1 MLTARTYLALQ
12 DWPAAERTFLLDPRF
27 AVIGGSGDGQ
37 TALSETAALSP
48 ELLIVDS
55 VLSGMDGQ
63 TLLRH
68 LQQRIQP
75 PRTVYLMR
83 FFREKAPL
91 ADEALPWPGTAE
103 ALLTAARQA
112 VSHPLPCLAAAH
124 ESLRLTLAEALLDAL
139 AMPRTLKG
147 FSATALAAETPSG
160 TADAAMAA
168 AGVKDGQ
175 TVTQKELYAA
185 DPEGTVSFAN
195 LETRVRENNLTVRML
210 EESIASIDVVDYEK
224 MYDDLKDALNSI
236 AKTQRAMLQL
246 GQLDSAMGN
255 TSLSGSFSSEYIF
268 SSLDASYDSL
278 RDTFDDLKDGKI
290 QDDYAAAKRQLE
302 NAENQVV
309 MGAETLYMAILEMQN
324 TRSSLQRQ
332 LDALDRTVE
341 EMELRYKLG
350 QISALT
356 LQQVKDGRT
365 QMSSGIS
372 TLDMNIRNYTRQLEV
387 MLGLEQA
394 GSLTLTEPPQ
404 VSDKLVAEM
413 DYDTALAAAKE
424 KSYDL
429 FAAQRTLDD
438 AQETYKDSIKGY
450 GQNNYH
456 YKSAVHTY
464 EAAKYTYQS
473 TVQSF
478 EMNFRAMYDAVADYQ
493 QVLKASQSA
502 LDYQKNAYAASQL
515 KYQQGS
521 ISKNALLEAQ
531 DSLASAEADV
541 STAKHNL
548 FSAYHTYLWAVE
560 YGILN

>member
-1 MLTARTYLALQ
+1 MRRQITAMALSLALCGS
-12 DWPAAERTFLLDPRF
+12 LL
-27 AVIGGSGDGQ
+27 
-37 TALSETAALSP
+37 
-48 ELLIVDS
+48 
-55 VLSGMDGQ
+55 
-63 TLLRH
+63 
-68 LQQRIQP
+68 
-75 PRTVYLMR
+75 
-83 FFREKAPL
+83 
-91 ADEALPWPGTAE
+91 
-103 ALLTAARQA
+103 
-112 VSHPLPCLAAAH
+112 
-124 ESLRLTLAEALLDAL
+124 
-139 AMPRTLKG
+139 
-147 FSATALAAETPSG
+147 SATALAAETPSG
-160 TADAAMAA
+160 AADAAMAA

-195 LETRVRENNLTVRML
+195 LEARVRENNLTIRML

-224 MYDDLKDALNSI
+224 MYDELKDGLNEI
-236 AKTQRAMLQL
+236 AKIQRTMLQL

-268 SSLDASYDSL
+268 SNLDASYDSL
-278 RDTFDDLKDGKI
+278 RETFDDLKDGKI

-324 TRSSLQRQ
+324 TRASLQRQ

-356 LQQVKDGRT
+356 LQQVKNGRT
-365 QMSSGIS
+365 QLASGIA

-387 MLGLEQA
+387 MLGLEQT

-404 VSDKLVAEM
+404 VSDKQVAEM

-429 FAAQRTLDD
+429 FAAQKTLDD
-438 AQETYKDSIKGY
+438 AEETYKDSIKGY

-478 EMNFRAMYDAVADYQ
+478 EMNFRTMYDAVADYQ

-502 LDYQKNAYAASQL
+502 LDYQKNACAASQL
-515 KYQQGS
+515 KYQQGT
-521 ISKNALLEAQ
+521 ISKNSLLEAQ

-541 STAKHNL
+541 ATAKHNL

>member
-1 MLTARTYLALQ
+1 MRRQITAMALSLALCGS
-12 DWPAAERTFLLDPRF
+12 LL
-27 AVIGGSGDGQ
+27 
-37 TALSETAALSP
+37 
-48 ELLIVDS
+48 
-55 VLSGMDGQ
+55 
-63 TLLRH
+63 
-68 LQQRIQP
+68 
-75 PRTVYLMR
+75 
-83 FFREKAPL
+83 
-91 ADEALPWPGTAE
+91 
-103 ALLTAARQA
+103 
-112 VSHPLPCLAAAH
+112 
-124 ESLRLTLAEALLDAL
+124 
-139 AMPRTLKG
+139 
-147 FSATALAAETPSG
+147 SATALAAETPSG
-160 TADAAMAA
+160 AADAAMAA

-195 LETRVRENNLTVRML
+195 LEARVRENNLTIRML

-224 MYDDLKDALNSI
+224 MYDELKDGLNEI
-236 AKTQRAMLQL
+236 AKIQRTMLQL
-246 GQLDSAMGN
+246 GQLDCAMGN

-268 SSLDASYDSL
+268 SNLDASYDSL
-278 RDTFDDLKDGKI
+278 RETFDDLKDGKI
-290 QDDYAAAKRQLE
+290 QGDYAAAKRQLE

-324 TRSSLQRQ
+324 TRASLQRQ

-356 LQQVKDGRT
+356 LQQVKNGRT
-365 QMSSGIS
+365 QLASGIA

-387 MLGLEQA
+387 MLGLEQT

-413 DYDTALAAAKE
+413 DYDTVLASAKE

-429 FAAQRTLDD
+429 FAAQKTLDD
-438 AQETYKDSIKGY
+438 AEETYKDSIKGY

-478 EMNFRAMYDAVADYQ
+478 EMNFRTMYDAVADYQ

-502 LDYQKNAYAASQL
+502 LDYQKNACAASQL
-515 KYQQGS
+515 KYQQGT
-521 ISKNALLEAQ
+521 ISKNSLLEAQ

-541 STAKHNL
+541 ATAKHNL

>member
-1 MLTARTYLALQ
+1 MRRQITAMALSLALCGS
-12 DWPAAERTFLLDPRF
+12 LL
-27 AVIGGSGDGQ
+27 
-37 TALSETAALSP
+37 
-48 ELLIVDS
+48 
-55 VLSGMDGQ
+55 
-63 TLLRH
+63 
-68 LQQRIQP
+68 
-75 PRTVYLMR
+75 
-83 FFREKAPL
+83 
-91 ADEALPWPGTAE
+91 
-103 ALLTAARQA
+103 
-112 VSHPLPCLAAAH
+112 
-124 ESLRLTLAEALLDAL
+124 
-139 AMPRTLKG
+139 
-147 FSATALAAETPSG
+147 SATALAAETPSG
-160 TADAAMAA
+160 AADAAMAA

-195 LETRVRENNLTVRML
+195 LEARVRENNLTIRML

-224 MYDDLKDALNSI
+224 MYDELKDGLNEI
-236 AKTQRAMLQL
+236 AKIQRTMLQL

-268 SSLDASYDSL
+268 SNLDASYDSL
-278 RDTFDDLKDGKI
+278 RETFDDLKDGKI
-290 QDDYAAAKRQLE
+290 QGDYAAAKRQLE

-324 TRSSLQRQ
+324 TRASLQRQ

-356 LQQVKDGRT
+356 LQQVKNGRT
-365 QMSSGIS
+365 QLASGIA

-387 MLGLEQA
+387 MLGLEQT
-394 GSLTLTEPPQ
+394 GSLTLAEPPQ
-404 VSDKLVAEM
+404 VSDKQVAEM
-413 DYDTALAAAKE
+413 DYDAALAAAKE

-438 AQETYKDSIKGY
+438 AEETYKDSIKGY

-478 EMNFRAMYDAVADYQ
+478 EMNFRTMYDAVADYQ

-502 LDYQKNAYAASQL
+502 LDYQKNACAASQL
-515 KYQQGS
+515 KYQQGT
-521 ISKNALLEAQ
+521 ISKNSLLEAQ

-541 STAKHNL
+541 ATAKHNL

>member
-1 MLTARTYLALQ
+1 MRRQITAMALSLALCGS
-12 DWPAAERTFLLDPRF
+12 LL
-27 AVIGGSGDGQ
+27 
-37 TALSETAALSP
+37 
-48 ELLIVDS
+48 
-55 VLSGMDGQ
+55 
-63 TLLRH
+63 
-68 LQQRIQP
+68 
-75 PRTVYLMR
+75 
-83 FFREKAPL
+83 
-91 ADEALPWPGTAE
+91 
-103 ALLTAARQA
+103 
-112 VSHPLPCLAAAH
+112 
-124 ESLRLTLAEALLDAL
+124 
-139 AMPRTLKG
+139 
-147 FSATALAAETPSG
+147 SATALAAQTPSG
-160 TADAAMAA
+160 AADAAMAA

-195 LETRVRENNLTVRML
+195 LEARVRENNLTIRML

-224 MYDDLKDALNSI
+224 MYDELKDGLNEI
-236 AKTQRAMLQL
+236 AKIQRTMLQL

-278 RDTFDDLKDGKI
+278 RETFDDLKDGKI

-309 MGAETLYMAILEMQN
+309 MGSETLYMAILEMQN
-324 TRSSLQRQ
+324 TRASLQRQ

-356 LQQVKDGRT
+356 LQQVKNGRT
-365 QMSSGIS
+365 QLASGIA

-387 MLGLEQA
+387 MLGLEQT

-404 VSDKLVAEM
+404 VSDKQVAEM
-413 DYDTALAAAKE
+413 DYDAALAAAKE

-438 AQETYKDSIKGY
+438 AEETYKDSIKGY

-478 EMNFRAMYDAVADYQ
+478 EMNFRTMYDAVADYQ

-502 LDYQKNAYAASQL
+502 LDYQKNACAASQL
-515 KYQQGS
+515 KYQQGT
-521 ISKNALLEAQ
+521 ISKNSLLEAQ

-541 STAKHNL
+541 ATAKHNL

>member
-1 MLTARTYLALQ
+1 MALSLALCGS
-12 DWPAAERTFLLDPRF
+12 LL
-27 AVIGGSGDGQ
+27 
-37 TALSETAALSP
+37 
-48 ELLIVDS
+48 
-55 VLSGMDGQ
+55 
-63 TLLRH
+63 
-68 LQQRIQP
+68 
-75 PRTVYLMR
+75 
-83 FFREKAPL
+83 
-91 ADEALPWPGTAE
+91 
-103 ALLTAARQA
+103 
-112 VSHPLPCLAAAH
+112 
-124 ESLRLTLAEALLDAL
+124 
-139 AMPRTLKG
+139 
-147 FSATALAAETPSG
+147 SATALAAQTPSG
-160 TADAAMAA
+160 AADAAMAA

-195 LETRVRENNLTVRML
+195 LEARVRENNLTIRML

-224 MYDDLKDALNSI
+224 MYDELKDGLNEI
-236 AKTQRAMLQL
+236 AKIQRTMLQL

-268 SSLDASYDSL
+268 SNLDASYDSL
-278 RDTFDDLKDGKI
+278 RETFDDLKDGKI
-290 QDDYAAAKRQLE
+290 QGDYAAAKRQLE

-324 TRSSLQRQ
+324 TRASLQRQ

-356 LQQVKDGRT
+356 LQQVKNGRT
-365 QMSSGIS
+365 QLASGIA

-387 MLGLEQA
+387 MLGLEQT
-394 GSLTLTEPPQ
+394 GSLTLAEPPQ
-404 VSDKLVAEM
+404 VSDKQVAEM
-413 DYDTALAAAKE
+413 DYDAALAAAKE

-438 AQETYKDSIKGY
+438 AEETYKDSIKGY

-478 EMNFRAMYDAVADYQ
+478 EMNFRTMYDAVADYQ

-502 LDYQKNAYAASQL
+502 LDYQKNACAASQL
-515 KYQQGS
+515 KYQQGT
-521 ISKNALLEAQ
+521 ISKNSLLEAQ

-541 STAKHNL
+541 ATAKHNL

>member
-1 MLTARTYLALQ
+1 MALSLALCGS
-12 DWPAAERTFLLDPRF
+12 LL
-27 AVIGGSGDGQ
+27 
-37 TALSETAALSP
+37 
-48 ELLIVDS
+48 
-55 VLSGMDGQ
+55 
-63 TLLRH
+63 
-68 LQQRIQP
+68 
-75 PRTVYLMR
+75 
-83 FFREKAPL
+83 
-91 ADEALPWPGTAE
+91 
-103 ALLTAARQA
+103 
-112 VSHPLPCLAAAH
+112 
-124 ESLRLTLAEALLDAL
+124 
-139 AMPRTLKG
+139 
-147 FSATALAAETPSG
+147 SATALAAETPSG
-160 TADAAMAA
+160 AADAAMAA

-195 LETRVRENNLTVRML
+195 LEARVRENNLTIRML

-224 MYDDLKDALNSI
+224 MYDELKDGLNEI
-236 AKTQRAMLQL
+236 AKIQRTMLQL

-268 SSLDASYDSL
+268 SNLDASYDSL
-278 RDTFDDLKDGKI
+278 RETFDDLKDGKI
-290 QDDYAAAKRQLE
+290 QGDYAAAKRQLE

-324 TRSSLQRQ
+324 TRASLQRQ

-356 LQQVKDGRT
+356 LQQVKNGRT
-365 QMSSGIS
+365 QLASGIA
-372 TLDMNIRNYTRQLEV
+372 TLDMSIRNYTRQLEV
-387 MLGLEQA
+387 MLGLEQ
-394 GSLTLTEPPQ
+394 TLAEPPQ
-404 VSDKLVAEM
+404 VSDKQVAEM

-429 FAAQRTLDD
+429 FAAQKTLDD
-438 AQETYKDSIKGY
+438 AEETYKDSIKGY

-478 EMNFRAMYDAVADYQ
+478 EMNFRTMYDAVADYQ

-502 LDYQKNAYAASQL
+502 LDYQKNACAASQL
-515 KYQQGS
+515 KYQQGT
-521 ISKNALLEAQ
+521 ISKNNLLEAQ

-541 STAKHNL
+541 ATAKHNL

>member
-1 MLTARTYLALQ
+1 MLGIRVNGGVRMRKQITAIALSLALSGS
-12 DWPAAERTFLLDPRF
+12 LL
-27 AVIGGSGDGQ
+27 
-37 TALSETAALSP
+37 
-48 ELLIVDS
+48 
-55 VLSGMDGQ
+55 
-63 TLLRH
+63 
-68 LQQRIQP
+68 
-75 PRTVYLMR
+75 
-83 FFREKAPL
+83 
-91 ADEALPWPGTAE
+91 
-103 ALLTAARQA
+103 
-112 VSHPLPCLAAAH
+112 
-124 ESLRLTLAEALLDAL
+124 
-139 AMPRTLKG
+139 
-147 FSATALAAETPSG
+147 SATALAAETPSG

-541 STAKHNL
+541 ATAKHNL

>member
-1 MLTARTYLALQ
+1 MRKQITAIALSLALSGS
-12 DWPAAERTFLLDPRF
+12 LL
-27 AVIGGSGDGQ
+27 
-37 TALSETAALSP
+37 
-48 ELLIVDS
+48 
-55 VLSGMDGQ
+55 
-63 TLLRH
+63 
-68 LQQRIQP
+68 
-75 PRTVYLMR
+75 
-83 FFREKAPL
+83 
-91 ADEALPWPGTAE
+91 
-103 ALLTAARQA
+103 
-112 VSHPLPCLAAAH
+112 
-124 ESLRLTLAEALLDAL
+124 
-139 AMPRTLKG
+139 
-147 FSATALAAETPSG
+147 SATALAAETPSG

-478 EMNFRAMYDAVADYQ
+478 EMNFRTMYDAVADYQ

-531 DSLASAEADV
+531 DSLASAKADV

>member
-1 MLTARTYLALQ
+1 MRRQITAMALSLALCGS
-12 DWPAAERTFLLDPRF
+12 LL
-27 AVIGGSGDGQ
+27 
-37 TALSETAALSP
+37 
-48 ELLIVDS
+48 
-55 VLSGMDGQ
+55 
-63 TLLRH
+63 
-68 LQQRIQP
+68 
-75 PRTVYLMR
+75 
-83 FFREKAPL
+83 
-91 ADEALPWPGTAE
+91 
-103 ALLTAARQA
+103 
-112 VSHPLPCLAAAH
+112 
-124 ESLRLTLAEALLDAL
+124 
-139 AMPRTLKG
+139 
-147 FSATALAAETPSG
+147 SATALAAETPSG
-160 TADAAMAA
+160 AADAAMAA

-175 TVTQKELYAA
+175 TVTQKKLYAA

-195 LETRVRENNLTVRML
+195 LEARVRENNLTIRML

-224 MYDDLKDALNSI
+224 MYDELKDGLNEI
-236 AKTQRAMLQL
+236 AKIQRTMLQL

-268 SSLDASYDSL
+268 SNLDASYDSL
-278 RDTFDDLKDGKI
+278 RETFDDLKDGKI
-290 QDDYAAAKRQLE
+290 QGDYAAAKRQLE

-324 TRSSLQRQ
+324 TRASLQRQ

-356 LQQVKDGRT
+356 LQQVKNGRT
-365 QMSSGIS
+365 QLASGIA

-387 MLGLEQA
+387 MLGLEQT
-394 GSLTLTEPPQ
+394 GSLTLAEPPQ
-404 VSDKLVAEM
+404 VSDKQVAEM

-438 AQETYKDSIKGY
+438 AEETYKDSIKGY

-478 EMNFRAMYDAVADYQ
+478 EMNFRTMYDAVADYQ

-502 LDYQKNAYAASQL
+502 VDYQKNACAASQL
-515 KYQQGS
+515 KYQQGT
-521 ISKNALLEAQ
+521 ISKNSLLEAQ

-541 STAKHNL
+541 ATAKHNL

>member
-1 MLTARTYLALQ
+1 MRRQITAMALSLALCGS
-12 DWPAAERTFLLDPRF
+12 LL
-27 AVIGGSGDGQ
+27 
-37 TALSETAALSP
+37 
-48 ELLIVDS
+48 
-55 VLSGMDGQ
+55 
-63 TLLRH
+63 
-68 LQQRIQP
+68 
-75 PRTVYLMR
+75 
-83 FFREKAPL
+83 
-91 ADEALPWPGTAE
+91 
-103 ALLTAARQA
+103 
-112 VSHPLPCLAAAH
+112 
-124 ESLRLTLAEALLDAL
+124 
-139 AMPRTLKG
+139 
-147 FSATALAAETPSG
+147 SATALAAETPSG
-160 TADAAMAA
+160 AADAAMAA

-195 LETRVRENNLTVRML
+195 LEARVRENNLTIRML

-224 MYDDLKDALNSI
+224 MYDELKDGLNEI
-236 AKTQRAMLQL
+236 AKIQRTMLQL

-278 RDTFDDLKDGKI
+278 RETFDDLKDGKI

-324 TRSSLQRQ
+324 TRASLQRQ

-356 LQQVKDGRT
+356 LQQVKNGRT
-365 QMSSGIS
+365 QLASGIA

-387 MLGLEQA
+387 MLGLEQT

-429 FAAQRTLDD
+429 FAAQKTLDD
-438 AQETYKDSIKGY
+438 AEETYKDSIKGY

-478 EMNFRAMYDAVADYQ
+478 EMNFRTMYDAVADYQ

-502 LDYQKNAYAASQL
+502 LDYQKNACAASQL
-515 KYQQGS
+515 KYQQGT
-521 ISKNALLEAQ
+521 ISKNSLLEAQ

-541 STAKHNL
+541 ATAKHNL

>member
-1 MLTARTYLALQ
+1 MRRQITAMALSLALCGS
-12 DWPAAERTFLLDPRF
+12 LL
-27 AVIGGSGDGQ
+27 
-37 TALSETAALSP
+37 
-48 ELLIVDS
+48 
-55 VLSGMDGQ
+55 
-63 TLLRH
+63 
-68 LQQRIQP
+68 
-75 PRTVYLMR
+75 
-83 FFREKAPL
+83 
-91 ADEALPWPGTAE
+91 
-103 ALLTAARQA
+103 
-112 VSHPLPCLAAAH
+112 
-124 ESLRLTLAEALLDAL
+124 
-139 AMPRTLKG
+139 
-147 FSATALAAETPSG
+147 SATALAAETPSG
-160 TADAAMAA
+160 AADAAMAA

-195 LETRVRENNLTVRML
+195 LEARVRENNLTIRML

-224 MYDDLKDALNSI
+224 MYDELKDGLNEI
-236 AKTQRAMLQL
+236 AKIQRTMLQL

-268 SSLDASYDSL
+268 SNLDASYDSL
-278 RDTFDDLKDGKI
+278 RETFDDLKDGKI
-290 QDDYAAAKRQLE
+290 QGDYAAAKRQLE

-324 TRSSLQRQ
+324 TRASLQRQ

-356 LQQVKDGRT
+356 LQQVKNGRT
-365 QMSSGIS
+365 QLASGIA
-372 TLDMNIRNYTRQLEV
+372 TLDMSIRNYTRQLEV
-387 MLGLEQA
+387 MLGLEQT
-394 GSLTLTEPPQ
+394 GSLTLAEPPQ
-404 VSDKLVAEM
+404 VSDKQVAEM

-429 FAAQRTLDD
+429 FAAQKTLDD
-438 AQETYKDSIKGY
+438 AEETYKVSIKGY

-478 EMNFRAMYDAVADYQ
+478 EMNFRTMYDAVADYQ

-502 LDYQKNAYAASQL
+502 LDYQKNACAASQL
-515 KYQQGS
+515 KYQQGT
-521 ISKNALLEAQ
+521 ISKNSLLEAQ

-541 STAKHNL
+541 ATAKHNL

>member
-1 MLTARTYLALQ
+1 MRKQITAMALSLALCGS
-12 DWPAAERTFLLDPRF
+12 LL
-27 AVIGGSGDGQ
+27 
-37 TALSETAALSP
+37 
-48 ELLIVDS
+48 
-55 VLSGMDGQ
+55 
-63 TLLRH
+63 
-68 LQQRIQP
+68 
-75 PRTVYLMR
+75 
-83 FFREKAPL
+83 
-91 ADEALPWPGTAE
+91 
-103 ALLTAARQA
+103 
-112 VSHPLPCLAAAH
+112 
-124 ESLRLTLAEALLDAL
+124 
-139 AMPRTLKG
+139 
-147 FSATALAAETPSG
+147 SATALAAETPSG
-160 TADAAMAA
+160 AADAAMAA

-195 LETRVRENNLTVRML
+195 LEARVRENNLTIRML

-224 MYDDLKDALNSI
+224 MYDELKDGLNEI
-236 AKTQRAMLQL
+236 AKIQRTMLQL

-278 RDTFDDLKDGKI
+278 RETFDDLKDGKI

-324 TRSSLQRQ
+324 TRASLQRQ

-356 LQQVKDGRT
+356 LQQVKNGRT
-365 QMSSGIS
+365 QLASGIA

-387 MLGLEQA
+387 MLGLEQT

-404 VSDKLVAEM
+404 VSDKQVAEM
-413 DYDTALAAAKE
+413 DYDAALAAAKE

-429 FAAQRTLDD
+429 FAAQKTLDD
-438 AQETYKDSIKGY
+438 AEETYKDSIKGY

-478 EMNFRAMYDAVADYQ
+478 EMNFRTMYDAVADYQ

-502 LDYQKNAYAASQL
+502 LDYQKNACAASQL
-515 KYQQGS
+515 KYQQGT
-521 ISKNALLEAQ
+521 ISKNSLLEAQ

-541 STAKHNL
+541 ATAKHNL

>member
-1 MLTARTYLALQ
+1 MRKQITAMALSLALSGS
-12 DWPAAERTFLLDPRF
+12 LL
-27 AVIGGSGDGQ
+27 
-37 TALSETAALSP
+37 
-48 ELLIVDS
+48 
-55 VLSGMDGQ
+55 
-63 TLLRH
+63 
-68 LQQRIQP
+68 
-75 PRTVYLMR
+75 
-83 FFREKAPL
+83 
-91 ADEALPWPGTAE
+91 
-103 ALLTAARQA
+103 
-112 VSHPLPCLAAAH
+112 
-124 ESLRLTLAEALLDAL
+124 
-139 AMPRTLKG
+139 
-147 FSATALAAETPSG
+147 SATALAAETPSG

-175 TVTQKELYAA
+175 TVTQKELFAA

>member
-1 MLTARTYLALQ
+1 MRKQITAIALSLALSGS
-12 DWPAAERTFLLDPRF
+12 LL
-27 AVIGGSGDGQ
+27 
-37 TALSETAALSP
+37 
-48 ELLIVDS
+48 
-55 VLSGMDGQ
+55 
-63 TLLRH
+63 
-68 LQQRIQP
+68 
-75 PRTVYLMR
+75 
-83 FFREKAPL
+83 
-91 ADEALPWPGTAE
+91 
-103 ALLTAARQA
+103 
-112 VSHPLPCLAAAH
+112 
-124 ESLRLTLAEALLDAL
+124 
-139 AMPRTLKG
+139 
-147 FSATALAAETPSG
+147 SATALAAETPSG

-478 EMNFRAMYDAVADYQ
+478 EMNFRTMYDAVADYQ

-541 STAKHNL
+541 ATAKHNL

>member
-1 MLTARTYLALQ
+1 MRKQITAMALSLALCGS
-12 DWPAAERTFLLDPRF
+12 LL
-27 AVIGGSGDGQ
+27 
-37 TALSETAALSP
+37 
-48 ELLIVDS
+48 
-55 VLSGMDGQ
+55 
-63 TLLRH
+63 
-68 LQQRIQP
+68 
-75 PRTVYLMR
+75 
-83 FFREKAPL
+83 
-91 ADEALPWPGTAE
+91 
-103 ALLTAARQA
+103 
-112 VSHPLPCLAAAH
+112 
-124 ESLRLTLAEALLDAL
+124 
-139 AMPRTLKG
+139 
-147 FSATALAAETPSG
+147 SATALAAQTPSG
-160 TADAAMAA
+160 AADAAMAA

-195 LETRVRENNLTVRML
+195 LEARVRENNLTIRML

-224 MYDDLKDALNSI
+224 MYDELKDGLNEI
-236 AKTQRAMLQL
+236 AKIQRTMLQL

-268 SSLDASYDSL
+268 SNLDASYDSL
-278 RDTFDDLKDGKI
+278 RETFDDLKDGKI
-290 QDDYAAAKRQLE
+290 QGDYAAAKRQLE

-365 QMSSGIS
+365 QLSSGIA

-387 MLGLEQA
+387 MLGLEQT

-413 DYDTALAAAKE
+413 DYDTVLASAKE

-429 FAAQRTLDD
+429 FAAQKTLDD
-438 AQETYKDSIKGY
+438 AEETYKDSIKGY

-478 EMNFRAMYDAVADYQ
+478 EMNFRTMYDAVADYQ

-502 LDYQKNAYAASQL
+502 LDYQKNACAASQL
-515 KYQQGS
+515 KYQQGT
-521 ISKNALLEAQ
+521 ISKNSLLEAQ

-541 STAKHNL
+541 ATAKHNL

>member
-1 MLTARTYLALQ
+1 MRKQITALALSL
-12 DWPAAERTFLLDPRF
+12 ALCGSLL
-27 AVIGGSGDGQ
+27 
-37 TALSETAALSP
+37 
-48 ELLIVDS
+48 
-55 VLSGMDGQ
+55 
-63 TLLRH
+63 
-68 LQQRIQP
+68 
-75 PRTVYLMR
+75 
-83 FFREKAPL
+83 
-91 ADEALPWPGTAE
+91 
-103 ALLTAARQA
+103 
-112 VSHPLPCLAAAH
+112 
-124 ESLRLTLAEALLDAL
+124 
-139 AMPRTLKG
+139 
-147 FSATALAAETPSG
+147 SATALAAETPG
-160 TADAAMAA
+160 TAADAAMAA
-168 AGVKDGQ
+168 AGVKYGQ

-195 LETRVRENNLTVRML
+195 LETRVRENNLTIRML
-210 EESIASIDVVDYEK
+210 EESIASIDAVDYEK
-224 MYDDLKDALNSI
+224 MYDELKDGLNSI
-236 AKTQRAMLQL
+236 AKTQQTMLHL

-255 TSLSGSFSSEYIF
+255 SSLSGSFASEYIF
-268 SSLDASYDSL
+268 SNLDASYDSL

-290 QDDYAAAKRQLE
+290 QADYAAAKRQLE
-302 NAENQVV
+302 NAEDQMV
-309 MGAETLYMAILEMQN
+309 MGAETLYMAVLEMQN
-324 TRSSLQRQ
+324 TRAGLQRQ

-365 QMSSGIS
+365 QLSSGIA
-372 TLDMNIRNYTRQLEV
+372 TLDMNIRSYTRQLEV
-387 MLGLEQA
+387 MLGLEQT
-394 GSLTLTEPPQ
+394 GTLTLTEPPQ
-404 VSDKLVAEM
+404 VSDKQVAEM
-413 DYDTALAAAKE
+413 DLNAALAAAKE

-429 FAAQRTLDD
+429 FAAQKTLDD
-438 AQETYKDSIKGY
+438 AEETYRDSIKGY

-478 EMNFRAMYDAVADYQ
+478 ELNFRAMYDAVADYQ

-515 KYQQGS
+515 KYQQGT

-541 STAKHNL
+541 TTARHNL

>member
-1 MLTARTYLALQ
+1 MRRQITAMALSLALCGS
-12 DWPAAERTFLLDPRF
+12 LL
-27 AVIGGSGDGQ
+27 
-37 TALSETAALSP
+37 
-48 ELLIVDS
+48 
-55 VLSGMDGQ
+55 
-63 TLLRH
+63 
-68 LQQRIQP
+68 
-75 PRTVYLMR
+75 
-83 FFREKAPL
+83 
-91 ADEALPWPGTAE
+91 
-103 ALLTAARQA
+103 
-112 VSHPLPCLAAAH
+112 
-124 ESLRLTLAEALLDAL
+124 
-139 AMPRTLKG
+139 
-147 FSATALAAETPSG
+147 SATALAAETPSG
-160 TADAAMAA
+160 AADAAMAA

-195 LETRVRENNLTVRML
+195 LEARVRENNLTIRML

-224 MYDDLKDALNSI
+224 MYDELKDGLNEI
-236 AKTQRAMLQL
+236 AKIQRTMLQL

-278 RDTFDDLKDGKI
+278 RETFDDLKDGKI

-356 LQQVKDGRT
+356 LQQVKNGRT
-365 QMSSGIS
+365 QLASGIA

-387 MLGLEQA
+387 MLGLEQT
-394 GSLTLTEPPQ
+394 GSLTLAEPPQ
-404 VSDKLVAEM
+404 VSDTQVAEM
-413 DYDTALAAAKE
+413 DYDAALAAAKE

-429 FAAQRTLDD
+429 FAAQKTLDD
-438 AQETYKDSIKGY
+438 AEETYKDSIKGY

-464 EAAKYTYQS
+464 GAAKYTYQS

-478 EMNFRAMYDAVADYQ
+478 EMNFRTMYDAVADYQ

-502 LDYQKNAYAASQL
+502 LDYQKNACAASQL
-515 KYQQGS
+515 KYQQGT
-521 ISKNALLEAQ
+521 ISKNSLLEAQ

-541 STAKHNL
+541 ATAKHNL

>member
-1 MLTARTYLALQ
+1 MRKQITAMALSLALCGS
-12 DWPAAERTFLLDPRF
+12 LL
-27 AVIGGSGDGQ
+27 
-37 TALSETAALSP
+37 
-48 ELLIVDS
+48 
-55 VLSGMDGQ
+55 
-63 TLLRH
+63 
-68 LQQRIQP
+68 
-75 PRTVYLMR
+75 
-83 FFREKAPL
+83 
-91 ADEALPWPGTAE
+91 
-103 ALLTAARQA
+103 
-112 VSHPLPCLAAAH
+112 
-124 ESLRLTLAEALLDAL
+124 
-139 AMPRTLKG
+139 
-147 FSATALAAETPSG
+147 SATALAAETPSG
-160 TADAAMAA
+160 AADAAMAA

-195 LETRVRENNLTVRML
+195 LEARVRENNLTIRML

-224 MYDDLKDALNSI
+224 MYDELKDGLNEI
-236 AKTQRAMLQL
+236 AKIQRTMLQL

-268 SSLDASYDSL
+268 SNLDASYDSL
-278 RDTFDDLKDGKI
+278 RETFDDLKDGKI

-324 TRSSLQRQ
+324 TRASLQRQ

-356 LQQVKDGRT
+356 LQQVKNGRT
-365 QMSSGIS
+365 QLASGIA

-387 MLGLEQA
+387 MLGLEQT
-394 GSLTLTEPPQ
+394 GSLTLAEPPQ
-404 VSDKLVAEM
+404 VSDKQVAEM
-413 DYDTALAAAKE
+413 DYDAALAAAKE

-429 FAAQRTLDD
+429 FAAQKTLDD
-438 AQETYKDSIKGY
+438 AEETYKDSIRGY

-478 EMNFRAMYDAVADYQ
+478 EMNFRTMYDAVADYQ

-502 LDYQKNAYAASQL
+502 LDYQKNACAASQL
-515 KYQQGS
+515 KYQQGT
-521 ISKNALLEAQ
+521 ISKNSLLEAQ

-541 STAKHNL
+541 ATAKHNL

>member
-1 MLTARTYLALQ
+1 MRRQITAMALSLALCGS
-12 DWPAAERTFLLDPRF
+12 LL
-27 AVIGGSGDGQ
+27 
-37 TALSETAALSP
+37 
-48 ELLIVDS
+48 
-55 VLSGMDGQ
+55 
-63 TLLRH
+63 
-68 LQQRIQP
+68 
-75 PRTVYLMR
+75 
-83 FFREKAPL
+83 
-91 ADEALPWPGTAE
+91 
-103 ALLTAARQA
+103 
-112 VSHPLPCLAAAH
+112 
-124 ESLRLTLAEALLDAL
+124 
-139 AMPRTLKG
+139 
-147 FSATALAAETPSG
+147 SATALAAETPSG
-160 TADAAMAA
+160 AADAAMAA

-195 LETRVRENNLTVRML
+195 LEARVRENNLTIRML

-224 MYDDLKDALNSI
+224 MYDELKDGLNEI
-236 AKTQRAMLQL
+236 AKIQRTMLQL

-268 SSLDASYDSL
+268 SNLDASYDSL
-278 RDTFDDLKDGKI
+278 RETFDDLKDGKI
-290 QDDYAAAKRQLE
+290 QGDYAAAKRQLE

-324 TRSSLQRQ
+324 TRASLQRQ

-356 LQQVKDGRT
+356 LQQVKNGRT
-365 QMSSGIS
+365 QLASGIA

-387 MLGLEQA
+387 MLGLEQT

-404 VSDKLVAEM
+404 VSDKQVAEM

-429 FAAQRTLDD
+429 FAAQKTLDD
-438 AQETYKDSIKGY
+438 AEETYKDSIKGY

-478 EMNFRAMYDAVADYQ
+478 EMNFRTMYDAVADYQ
-493 QVLKASQSA
+493 QVLTASQSA
-502 LDYQKNAYAASQL
+502 LDYQKNACAASQL
-515 KYQQGS
+515 KYQQGT
-521 ISKNALLEAQ
+521 ISKNNLLEAQ

-541 STAKHNL
+541 ATAKHNL

>member
-1 MLTARTYLALQ
+1 MRRQITAM
-12 DWPAAERTFLLDPRF
+12 
-27 AVIGGSGDGQ
+27 
-37 TALSETAALSP
+37 ALS
-48 ELLIVDS
+48 
-55 VLSGMDGQ
+55 
-63 TLLRH
+63 
-68 LQQRIQP
+68 
-75 PRTVYLMR
+75 
-83 FFREKAPL
+83 
-91 ADEALPWPGTAE
+91 
-103 ALLTAARQA
+103 
-112 VSHPLPCLAAAH
+112 
-124 ESLRLTLAEALLDAL
+124 L
-139 AMPRTLKG
+139 AMCGSLL
-147 FSATALAAETPSG
+147 SATALAAETPSG
-160 TADAAMAA
+160 AADAAMAA

-195 LETRVRENNLTVRML
+195 LEARVRENNLTIRML

-224 MYDDLKDALNSI
+224 MYDELKDGLNEI
-236 AKTQRAMLQL
+236 AKIQRTMLQL

-278 RDTFDDLKDGKI
+278 RETFDDLKDGKI
-290 QDDYAAAKRQLE
+290 QGDYAAAKRQLE

-324 TRSSLQRQ
+324 TRASLQRQ

-356 LQQVKDGRT
+356 LQQVKNGRT
-365 QMSSGIS
+365 QLASGIA

-387 MLGLEQA
+387 MLGLEQT
-394 GSLTLTEPPQ
+394 GSLTLAEPPQ
-404 VSDKLVAEM
+404 VSDKQVAEM

-429 FAAQRTLDD
+429 FAAQKTLDD
-438 AQETYKDSIKGY
+438 AEETYKDSIKGY

-478 EMNFRAMYDAVADYQ
+478 EMNFRTMYDAVADYQ

-502 LDYQKNAYAASQL
+502 LDYQKNACAASQL
-515 KYQQGS
+515 KYQQGT
-521 ISKNALLEAQ
+521 ISKNSLLEAQ

-541 STAKHNL
+541 ATAKHNL

>member
-1 MLTARTYLALQ
+1 MRRQITAMALSLALCGS
-12 DWPAAERTFLLDPRF
+12 LL
-27 AVIGGSGDGQ
+27 
-37 TALSETAALSP
+37 
-48 ELLIVDS
+48 
-55 VLSGMDGQ
+55 
-63 TLLRH
+63 
-68 LQQRIQP
+68 
-75 PRTVYLMR
+75 
-83 FFREKAPL
+83 
-91 ADEALPWPGTAE
+91 
-103 ALLTAARQA
+103 
-112 VSHPLPCLAAAH
+112 
-124 ESLRLTLAEALLDAL
+124 
-139 AMPRTLKG
+139 
-147 FSATALAAETPSG
+147 SATALAAETPSG
-160 TADAAMAA
+160 AADAAMAA

-195 LETRVRENNLTVRML
+195 LEARVRENNLTIRML

-224 MYDDLKDALNSI
+224 MYDELKDGLNEI
-236 AKTQRAMLQL
+236 AKIQRTMLQL

-278 RDTFDDLKDGKI
+278 RETFDDLKDGKI
-290 QDDYAAAKRQLE
+290 QGDYAAAKRQLE

-324 TRSSLQRQ
+324 TRASLQRQ

-356 LQQVKDGRT
+356 LQQVKNGRT
-365 QMSSGIS
+365 QLASGIA

-387 MLGLEQA
+387 MLGLEQT
-394 GSLTLTEPPQ
+394 GSLTLTEPPE
-404 VSDKLVAEM
+404 VSDKQVAEM
-413 DYDTALAAAKE
+413 DYDAALAAAKE

-429 FAAQRTLDD
+429 FAAQKTLDD
-438 AQETYKDSIKGY
+438 AEETYKDSIKGY

-478 EMNFRAMYDAVADYQ
+478 EMNFRTMYDAVADYQ

-502 LDYQKNAYAASQL
+502 LDYQKNACAASQL
-515 KYQQGS
+515 KYQQGT
-521 ISKNALLEAQ
+521 ISKNSLLEAQ

-541 STAKHNL
+541 ATAKHNL

-560 YGILN
+560 SGSLN

>member
-1 MLTARTYLALQ
+1 MRRQITAMALSLALCGS
-12 DWPAAERTFLLDPRF
+12 LL
-27 AVIGGSGDGQ
+27 
-37 TALSETAALSP
+37 
-48 ELLIVDS
+48 
-55 VLSGMDGQ
+55 
-63 TLLRH
+63 
-68 LQQRIQP
+68 
-75 PRTVYLMR
+75 
-83 FFREKAPL
+83 
-91 ADEALPWPGTAE
+91 
-103 ALLTAARQA
+103 
-112 VSHPLPCLAAAH
+112 
-124 ESLRLTLAEALLDAL
+124 
-139 AMPRTLKG
+139 
-147 FSATALAAETPSG
+147 SATALAAETPSG
-160 TADAAMAA
+160 AADAAMAA

-195 LETRVRENNLTVRML
+195 LEARVRENNLTIRML

-224 MYDDLKDALNSI
+224 MYDELKDGLNEI
-236 AKTQRAMLQL
+236 AKIQRTMLQL

-278 RDTFDDLKDGKI
+278 RETFDDLKDGKI

-356 LQQVKDGRT
+356 LQQVKNGRT
-365 QMSSGIS
+365 QLASGIA

-387 MLGLEQA
+387 MLGLEQT
-394 GSLTLTEPPQ
+394 GSLTLAEPPQ
-404 VSDKLVAEM
+404 VSDKQVAEM

-429 FAAQRTLDD
+429 FAAQKTLDD
-438 AQETYKDSIKGY
+438 AEETYKDSIKGY

-478 EMNFRAMYDAVADYQ
+478 EMNFRTMYDAVADYQ

-502 LDYQKNAYAASQL
+502 LDYQKNACAASEL
-515 KYQQGS
+515 KYQQGT
-521 ISKNALLEAQ
+521 ISKNSLLEAQ

-541 STAKHNL
+541 ATAKHNL

>member
-1 MLTARTYLALQ
+1 MALSLALCGS
-12 DWPAAERTFLLDPRF
+12 LL
-27 AVIGGSGDGQ
+27 
-37 TALSETAALSP
+37 
-48 ELLIVDS
+48 
-55 VLSGMDGQ
+55 
-63 TLLRH
+63 
-68 LQQRIQP
+68 
-75 PRTVYLMR
+75 
-83 FFREKAPL
+83 
-91 ADEALPWPGTAE
+91 
-103 ALLTAARQA
+103 
-112 VSHPLPCLAAAH
+112 
-124 ESLRLTLAEALLDAL
+124 
-139 AMPRTLKG
+139 
-147 FSATALAAETPSG
+147 SATALAAQTPSG
-160 TADAAMAA
+160 AADAAMAA

-195 LETRVRENNLTVRML
+195 LEARVRENNLTIRML

-224 MYDDLKDALNSI
+224 MYDELKDGLNEI
-236 AKTQRAMLQL
+236 AKIQRTMLQL

-268 SSLDASYDSL
+268 SNLDASYDSL
-278 RDTFDDLKDGKI
+278 RETFDDLKDGKI
-290 QDDYAAAKRQLE
+290 QGDYAAAKRQLE

-324 TRSSLQRQ
+324 TRASLQRQ

-356 LQQVKDGRT
+356 LQQVKNGRT
-365 QMSSGIS
+365 QLASGIA

-387 MLGLEQA
+387 MLGLEQT
-394 GSLTLTEPPQ
+394 GSLTLAEPPQ
-404 VSDKLVAEM
+404 GSDKQVAEM

-429 FAAQRTLDD
+429 FAAQKTLDD
-438 AQETYKDSIKGY
+438 AEETYKDSIKGY

-478 EMNFRAMYDAVADYQ
+478 EMNFRTMYDAVADYQ

-502 LDYQKNAYAASQL
+502 LDYQKNACAASQL
-515 KYQQGS
+515 KYQQGT
-521 ISKNALLEAQ
+521 ISKNSLLEAQ

-541 STAKHNL
+541 ATAKHNL

>member
-1 MLTARTYLALQ
+1 MRKQITAMALSLALCGS
-12 DWPAAERTFLLDPRF
+12 LL
-27 AVIGGSGDGQ
+27 
-37 TALSETAALSP
+37 
-48 ELLIVDS
+48 
-55 VLSGMDGQ
+55 
-63 TLLRH
+63 
-68 LQQRIQP
+68 
-75 PRTVYLMR
+75 
-83 FFREKAPL
+83 
-91 ADEALPWPGTAE
+91 
-103 ALLTAARQA
+103 
-112 VSHPLPCLAAAH
+112 
-124 ESLRLTLAEALLDAL
+124 
-139 AMPRTLKG
+139 
-147 FSATALAAETPSG
+147 SATALAAETPSG
-160 TADAAMAA
+160 AADAAMAA

-195 LETRVRENNLTVRML
+195 LEARVRENNLTIRML

-224 MYDDLKDALNSI
+224 MYDELKDGLNEI
-236 AKTQRAMLQL
+236 AKIQRTMLQL

-268 SSLDASYDSL
+268 SNLDASYDSL
-278 RDTFDDLKDGKI
+278 RETFDDLKDGKI
-290 QDDYAAAKRQLE
+290 QGDYAAAKRQLE

-324 TRSSLQRQ
+324 TRASLQRQ

-356 LQQVKDGRT
+356 LQQVKNGRT
-365 QMSSGIS
+365 QLASGIA

-387 MLGLEQA
+387 MLGLEQT
-394 GSLTLTEPPQ
+394 GSLTLAEPPQ
-404 VSDKLVAEM
+404 VSDKQVAEM

-429 FAAQRTLDD
+429 FAAQKTLDD
-438 AQETYKDSIKGY
+438 AEETYKDSIKGY

-478 EMNFRAMYDAVADYQ
+478 EMNFRTMYDAVADYQ

-502 LDYQKNAYAASQL
+502 LDYQKNACAASQL
-515 KYQQGS
+515 KYQQGT
-521 ISKNALLEAQ
+521 ISKNSLLEAQ

-541 STAKHNL
+541 ATAKHNL

>member
-1 MLTARTYLALQ
+1 MALSLALCGS
-12 DWPAAERTFLLDPRF
+12 LL
-27 AVIGGSGDGQ
+27 
-37 TALSETAALSP
+37 
-48 ELLIVDS
+48 
-55 VLSGMDGQ
+55 
-63 TLLRH
+63 
-68 LQQRIQP
+68 
-75 PRTVYLMR
+75 
-83 FFREKAPL
+83 
-91 ADEALPWPGTAE
+91 
-103 ALLTAARQA
+103 
-112 VSHPLPCLAAAH
+112 
-124 ESLRLTLAEALLDAL
+124 
-139 AMPRTLKG
+139 
-147 FSATALAAETPSG
+147 SATALAAETPSG
-160 TADAAMAA
+160 AADAAMAA

-195 LETRVRENNLTVRML
+195 LEARVRENNLTIRML

-224 MYDDLKDALNSI
+224 MYDELKDGLNEI
-236 AKTQRAMLQL
+236 AKIQRTMLQL

-268 SSLDASYDSL
+268 SNLDASYDSL
-278 RDTFDDLKDGKI
+278 RETFDDLKDGKI
-290 QDDYAAAKRQLE
+290 QGDYAAAKRQLE

-324 TRSSLQRQ
+324 TRASLQRQ

-356 LQQVKDGRT
+356 LQQVKNGRT
-365 QMSSGIS
+365 QLASGIA

-387 MLGLEQA
+387 MLGLEQT
-394 GSLTLTEPPQ
+394 GSLTLAEPPQ
-404 VSDKLVAEM
+404 VSDKQVAEM

-429 FAAQRTLDD
+429 FAAQKTLDD
-438 AQETYKDSIKGY
+438 AEETYKDSIKGY

-478 EMNFRAMYDAVADYQ
+478 EMNFRTMYDAVADYQ

-502 LDYQKNAYAASQL
+502 LDYQKNACAASQL
-515 KYQQGS
+515 KYQQGT
-521 ISKNALLEAQ
+521 ISKNSLLEAQ

-541 STAKHNL
+541 ATAKHNL

>member
-1 MLTARTYLALQ
+1 MALSLALCGS
-12 DWPAAERTFLLDPRF
+12 LL
-27 AVIGGSGDGQ
+27 
-37 TALSETAALSP
+37 
-48 ELLIVDS
+48 
-55 VLSGMDGQ
+55 
-63 TLLRH
+63 
-68 LQQRIQP
+68 
-75 PRTVYLMR
+75 
-83 FFREKAPL
+83 
-91 ADEALPWPGTAE
+91 
-103 ALLTAARQA
+103 
-112 VSHPLPCLAAAH
+112 
-124 ESLRLTLAEALLDAL
+124 
-139 AMPRTLKG
+139 
-147 FSATALAAETPSG
+147 SATALAAETPSG
-160 TADAAMAA
+160 AADAAMAA

-195 LETRVRENNLTVRML
+195 LEARVRENNLTIRML

-224 MYDDLKDALNSI
+224 MYDELKDGLNEI
-236 AKTQRAMLQL
+236 AKIQRTMLQL

-268 SSLDASYDSL
+268 SNLDASYDSL
-278 RDTFDDLKDGKI
+278 RETFDDLKDGKI

-356 LQQVKDGRT
+356 LQQVKNGRT
-365 QMSSGIS
+365 QLASGIA

-387 MLGLEQA
+387 MLGLEQT
-394 GSLTLTEPPQ
+394 GSLTLAEPPQ
-404 VSDKLVAEM
+404 VSDKQVAEM

-429 FAAQRTLDD
+429 FAAQKTLDD
-438 AQETYKDSIKGY
+438 AEETYKDSIKGY

-478 EMNFRAMYDAVADYQ
+478 EMNFRTMYDAVADYQ

-502 LDYQKNAYAASQL
+502 LDYQKNACAASQL
-515 KYQQGS
+515 KYQQGT
-521 ISKNALLEAQ
+521 ISKNSLLEAQ

-541 STAKHNL
+541 ATAKHNL

>member
-1 MLTARTYLALQ
+1 MRRQITAMALSLALCGS
-12 DWPAAERTFLLDPRF
+12 LL
-27 AVIGGSGDGQ
+27 
-37 TALSETAALSP
+37 
-48 ELLIVDS
+48 
-55 VLSGMDGQ
+55 
-63 TLLRH
+63 
-68 LQQRIQP
+68 
-75 PRTVYLMR
+75 
-83 FFREKAPL
+83 
-91 ADEALPWPGTAE
+91 
-103 ALLTAARQA
+103 
-112 VSHPLPCLAAAH
+112 
-124 ESLRLTLAEALLDAL
+124 
-139 AMPRTLKG
+139 
-147 FSATALAAETPSG
+147 SATALAAETPSG
-160 TADAAMAA
+160 AADAAMAA

-195 LETRVRENNLTVRML
+195 LEARVRENNLTIRML

-224 MYDDLKDALNSI
+224 MYDELKDGLNEI
-236 AKTQRAMLQL
+236 AKIQRTMLQL

-268 SSLDASYDSL
+268 SNLDASYDSL
-278 RDTFDDLKDGKI
+278 RETFDDLKDGKI

-324 TRSSLQRQ
+324 TRASLQRQ

-356 LQQVKDGRT
+356 LQQVKNGRT
-365 QMSSGIS
+365 QLASGIA

-387 MLGLEQA
+387 MLGLEQT

-404 VSDKLVAEM
+404 VSDKQVAEM
-413 DYDTALAAAKE
+413 DYDAALAAAKE

-429 FAAQRTLDD
+429 FAAQKTLDD
-438 AQETYKDSIKGY
+438 AEETYKDSIKGY

-478 EMNFRAMYDAVADYQ
+478 EMNFRTMYDAVADYQ

-502 LDYQKNAYAASQL
+502 LDYQKNACAASQL
-515 KYQQGS
+515 KYQQGT
-521 ISKNALLEAQ
+521 ISKNSLLEAQ

-541 STAKHNL
+541 ATAKHKL
-548 FSAYHTYLWAVE
+548 FSAYHIYLWAVE

>member
-1 MLTARTYLALQ
+1 MALSLALCGS
-12 DWPAAERTFLLDPRF
+12 LL
-27 AVIGGSGDGQ
+27 
-37 TALSETAALSP
+37 
-48 ELLIVDS
+48 
-55 VLSGMDGQ
+55 
-63 TLLRH
+63 
-68 LQQRIQP
+68 
-75 PRTVYLMR
+75 
-83 FFREKAPL
+83 
-91 ADEALPWPGTAE
+91 
-103 ALLTAARQA
+103 
-112 VSHPLPCLAAAH
+112 
-124 ESLRLTLAEALLDAL
+124 
-139 AMPRTLKG
+139 
-147 FSATALAAETPSG
+147 SATALAAETPSG
-160 TADAAMAA
+160 AADAAMAA

-195 LETRVRENNLTVRML
+195 LEARVRENNLTIRML

-224 MYDDLKDALNSI
+224 MYDELKDGLNEI
-236 AKTQRAMLQL
+236 AKIQRTMLQL

-268 SSLDASYDSL
+268 SNLDASYDSL
-278 RDTFDDLKDGKI
+278 RETFDDLKDGKI

-324 TRSSLQRQ
+324 TRASLQRQ

-356 LQQVKDGRT
+356 LQQVKNGRT
-365 QMSSGIS
+365 QLASGIA

-387 MLGLEQA
+387 MLGLEQT

-404 VSDKLVAEM
+404 VSDKQVAEM

-429 FAAQRTLDD
+429 FAAQKTLDD
-438 AQETYKDSIKGY
+438 AEETYKDSIKGY

-478 EMNFRAMYDAVADYQ
+478 EMNFRTMYDAVADYQ

-502 LDYQKNAYAASQL
+502 LDYQKNACAASQL
-515 KYQQGS
+515 KYQQGT
-521 ISKNALLEAQ
+521 ISKNSLLEAQ

-541 STAKHNL
+541 ATAKHNL

>member
-1 MLTARTYLALQ
+1 MRRQITAMALSLALCGS
-12 DWPAAERTFLLDPRF
+12 LL
-27 AVIGGSGDGQ
+27 
-37 TALSETAALSP
+37 
-48 ELLIVDS
+48 
-55 VLSGMDGQ
+55 
-63 TLLRH
+63 
-68 LQQRIQP
+68 
-75 PRTVYLMR
+75 
-83 FFREKAPL
+83 
-91 ADEALPWPGTAE
+91 
-103 ALLTAARQA
+103 
-112 VSHPLPCLAAAH
+112 
-124 ESLRLTLAEALLDAL
+124 
-139 AMPRTLKG
+139 
-147 FSATALAAETPSG
+147 SATALAAETPSG
-160 TADAAMAA
+160 AADAAMAA

-195 LETRVRENNLTVRML
+195 LEARVRENNLTIRML

-224 MYDDLKDALNSI
+224 MYDELKDGLNEI
-236 AKTQRAMLQL
+236 AKIQRTMLQL

-278 RDTFDDLKDGKI
+278 RETFDDLKEGKI

-356 LQQVKDGRT
+356 LQQVKNGRT
-365 QMSSGIS
+365 QLASGIA

-387 MLGLEQA
+387 MLGLEQT
-394 GSLTLTEPPQ
+394 GSLTLAEPPQ
-404 VSDKLVAEM
+404 VSDKQVAEM

-429 FAAQRTLDD
+429 FAAQKTLDD
-438 AQETYKDSIKGY
+438 AEETYKDSIKGY

-464 EAAKYTYQS
+464 GAAKYTYQS

-478 EMNFRAMYDAVADYQ
+478 EMNFRTMYDAVADYQ

-502 LDYQKNAYAASQL
+502 LDYQKNACAASQL
-515 KYQQGS
+515 KYQQGT
-521 ISKNALLEAQ
+521 ISKNSLLEAQ

-541 STAKHNL
+541 ATAKHNL

>member
-1 MLTARTYLALQ
+1 MRRQITAMALSLALCGS
-12 DWPAAERTFLLDPRF
+12 LL
-27 AVIGGSGDGQ
+27 
-37 TALSETAALSP
+37 
-48 ELLIVDS
+48 
-55 VLSGMDGQ
+55 
-63 TLLRH
+63 
-68 LQQRIQP
+68 
-75 PRTVYLMR
+75 
-83 FFREKAPL
+83 
-91 ADEALPWPGTAE
+91 
-103 ALLTAARQA
+103 
-112 VSHPLPCLAAAH
+112 
-124 ESLRLTLAEALLDAL
+124 
-139 AMPRTLKG
+139 
-147 FSATALAAETPSG
+147 SATALAAETPSG
-160 TADAAMAA
+160 AADAAMAA

-195 LETRVRENNLTVRML
+195 LEARVRENNLTIRML

-224 MYDDLKDALNSI
+224 MYDELKDGLNEI
-236 AKTQRAMLQL
+236 AKIQRTMLQL

-268 SSLDASYDSL
+268 SNLDASYDSL
-278 RDTFDDLKDGKI
+278 RETFDDLKDGKI
-290 QDDYAAAKRQLE
+290 QGDYAAAKRQLE

-324 TRSSLQRQ
+324 TRASLQRQ

-356 LQQVKDGRT
+356 LQQVKNGRT
-365 QMSSGIS
+365 QLASGIA

-387 MLGLEQA
+387 MLGLEQT

-413 DYDTALAAAKE
+413 DYDTVLASAKE

-429 FAAQRTLDD
+429 FAAQKTLDD
-438 AQETYKDSIKGY
+438 AEETYKDSIKGY

-478 EMNFRAMYDAVADYQ
+478 EMNFRTMYDAVADYQ

-502 LDYQKNAYAASQL
+502 LDYQKNACAASQL
-515 KYQQGS
+515 KYQQGT
-521 ISKNALLEAQ
+521 ISKNSLLEAQ

-541 STAKHNL
+541 ATAKHNL

>member
-1 MLTARTYLALQ
+1 MRRQITAMALSLALCGS
-12 DWPAAERTFLLDPRF
+12 LL
-27 AVIGGSGDGQ
+27 
-37 TALSETAALSP
+37 
-48 ELLIVDS
+48 
-55 VLSGMDGQ
+55 
-63 TLLRH
+63 
-68 LQQRIQP
+68 
-75 PRTVYLMR
+75 
-83 FFREKAPL
+83 
-91 ADEALPWPGTAE
+91 
-103 ALLTAARQA
+103 
-112 VSHPLPCLAAAH
+112 
-124 ESLRLTLAEALLDAL
+124 
-139 AMPRTLKG
+139 
-147 FSATALAAETPSG
+147 SATALAAETPSG
-160 TADAAMAA
+160 AADAAMAA

-195 LETRVRENNLTVRML
+195 LEARVRENNLTIRML

-224 MYDDLKDALNSI
+224 MYDELKDGLNEI
-236 AKTQRAMLQL
+236 AKIQRTMLQL

-278 RDTFDDLKDGKI
+278 RETFDDLKDGKI

-356 LQQVKDGRT
+356 LQQVKNGRT
-365 QMSSGIS
+365 QLASGIA

-387 MLGLEQA
+387 MLGLEQT
-394 GSLTLTEPPQ
+394 GSLTLAEPPQ
-404 VSDKLVAEM
+404 VSDKQVAEM

-429 FAAQRTLDD
+429 FAAQKTLDD
-438 AQETYKDSIKGY
+438 AEETYKDSIKGY

-478 EMNFRAMYDAVADYQ
+478 EMNFRTMYDAVADYQ

-502 LDYQKNAYAASQL
+502 LDYQKNACAASQL
-515 KYQQGS
+515 KYQQGT
-521 ISKNALLEAQ
+521 ISKNSLLEAQ

-541 STAKHNL
+541 ATAKHNL

>member
-1 MLTARTYLALQ
+1 MRRQITAMALSLALCGS
-12 DWPAAERTFLLDPRF
+12 LL
-27 AVIGGSGDGQ
+27 
-37 TALSETAALSP
+37 
-48 ELLIVDS
+48 
-55 VLSGMDGQ
+55 
-63 TLLRH
+63 
-68 LQQRIQP
+68 
-75 PRTVYLMR
+75 
-83 FFREKAPL
+83 
-91 ADEALPWPGTAE
+91 
-103 ALLTAARQA
+103 
-112 VSHPLPCLAAAH
+112 
-124 ESLRLTLAEALLDAL
+124 
-139 AMPRTLKG
+139 
-147 FSATALAAETPSG
+147 SATALAAETPSG
-160 TADAAMAA
+160 AADAAMAA

-195 LETRVRENNLTVRML
+195 LEARVRENNLTIRML

-224 MYDDLKDALNSI
+224 MYDELKDGLNEI
-236 AKTQRAMLQL
+236 AKIQRTMLQL

-278 RDTFDDLKDGKI
+278 RETFDDLKDGKI
-290 QDDYAAAKRQLE
+290 QGDYAAAKRQLE

-324 TRSSLQRQ
+324 TRASLQRQ

-365 QMSSGIS
+365 QLSSGIA

-387 MLGLEQA
+387 MLGLEQT
-394 GSLTLTEPPQ
+394 GSLTLAEPPQ
-404 VSDKLVAEM
+404 VSDKQVAEM

-429 FAAQRTLDD
+429 FAAQKTLDD
-438 AQETYKDSIKGY
+438 AEETYKDSIKGY

-478 EMNFRAMYDAVADYQ
+478 EMNFRTMYDAVADYQ

-502 LDYQKNAYAASQL
+502 LDYQKNACAASQL
-515 KYQQGS
+515 KYQQGT
-521 ISKNALLEAQ
+521 ISKNSLLEAQ

-541 STAKHNL
+541 ATAKHNL

>member
-1 MLTARTYLALQ
+1 MRRQITAMALSLALCGS
-12 DWPAAERTFLLDPRF
+12 LL
-27 AVIGGSGDGQ
+27 
-37 TALSETAALSP
+37 
-48 ELLIVDS
+48 
-55 VLSGMDGQ
+55 
-63 TLLRH
+63 
-68 LQQRIQP
+68 
-75 PRTVYLMR
+75 
-83 FFREKAPL
+83 
-91 ADEALPWPGTAE
+91 
-103 ALLTAARQA
+103 
-112 VSHPLPCLAAAH
+112 
-124 ESLRLTLAEALLDAL
+124 
-139 AMPRTLKG
+139 
-147 FSATALAAETPSG
+147 SATALAAETPSG
-160 TADAAMAA
+160 AADAAMAA

-195 LETRVRENNLTVRML
+195 LEARVRENNLTIRML

-224 MYDDLKDALNSI
+224 MYDELKDGLNEI
-236 AKTQRAMLQL
+236 AKIQRTMLQL

-278 RDTFDDLKDGKI
+278 RETFDDLKDGKI

-324 TRSSLQRQ
+324 TRASLQRQ

-356 LQQVKDGRT
+356 LQQVKNGRT
-365 QMSSGIS
+365 QLASGIA

-387 MLGLEQA
+387 MLGLEQT
-394 GSLTLTEPPQ
+394 GSLTLAEPPQ
-404 VSDKLVAEM
+404 VSDKQVAEM
-413 DYDTALAAAKE
+413 DYDAALAAAKE

-438 AQETYKDSIKGY
+438 AEETYKDSIKGY

-478 EMNFRAMYDAVADYQ
+478 EMNFRTMYDAVADYQ

-502 LDYQKNAYAASQL
+502 LDYQKNACAASQL
-515 KYQQGS
+515 KYQQGT
-521 ISKNALLEAQ
+521 ISKNSLLEAQ

-541 STAKHNL
+541 ATAKHNL

>member
-1 MLTARTYLALQ
+1 MRRQITAMALSLALCGS
-12 DWPAAERTFLLDPRF
+12 LL
-27 AVIGGSGDGQ
+27 
-37 TALSETAALSP
+37 
-48 ELLIVDS
+48 
-55 VLSGMDGQ
+55 
-63 TLLRH
+63 
-68 LQQRIQP
+68 
-75 PRTVYLMR
+75 
-83 FFREKAPL
+83 
-91 ADEALPWPGTAE
+91 
-103 ALLTAARQA
+103 
-112 VSHPLPCLAAAH
+112 
-124 ESLRLTLAEALLDAL
+124 
-139 AMPRTLKG
+139 
-147 FSATALAAETPSG
+147 SATALAAETPSG
-160 TADAAMAA
+160 AADAAMAA

-195 LETRVRENNLTVRML
+195 LEARVRENNLTIRML

-224 MYDDLKDALNSI
+224 MYDEMKDGLNEI
-236 AKTQRAMLQL
+236 AKIQRTMLQL

-278 RDTFDDLKDGKI
+278 LETFDDLKDGKI
-290 QDDYAAAKRQLE
+290 QGDYAAAKRQLE

-324 TRSSLQRQ
+324 TRASLQRQ

-356 LQQVKDGRT
+356 LQQVKNGRT
-365 QMSSGIS
+365 QLASGIA

-387 MLGLEQA
+387 MLGLEQI
-394 GSLTLTEPPQ
+394 GSLTLAEPPQ
-404 VSDKLVAEM
+404 VSDKQVAEM

-429 FAAQRTLDD
+429 FAAQKTLDD
-438 AQETYKDSIKGY
+438 AEETYKDSIKGY

-478 EMNFRAMYDAVADYQ
+478 EMNFRTMYDAVADYQ

-502 LDYQKNAYAASQL
+502 LDYQKNACAASQL
-515 KYQQGS
+515 KYQQGT
-521 ISKNALLEAQ
+521 ISKNSLLEAQ

-541 STAKHNL
+541 ATAKHNL

>member
-1 MLTARTYLALQ
+1 MRRQITAMALSLALCGS
-12 DWPAAERTFLLDPRF
+12 LL
-27 AVIGGSGDGQ
+27 
-37 TALSETAALSP
+37 
-48 ELLIVDS
+48 
-55 VLSGMDGQ
+55 
-63 TLLRH
+63 
-68 LQQRIQP
+68 
-75 PRTVYLMR
+75 
-83 FFREKAPL
+83 
-91 ADEALPWPGTAE
+91 
-103 ALLTAARQA
+103 
-112 VSHPLPCLAAAH
+112 
-124 ESLRLTLAEALLDAL
+124 
-139 AMPRTLKG
+139 
-147 FSATALAAETPSG
+147 SATALAAETPSG
-160 TADAAMAA
+160 AADAAMAA

-195 LETRVRENNLTVRML
+195 LEARVRENNLTIRML

-224 MYDDLKDALNSI
+224 MYDELKDGLNEI
-236 AKTQRAMLQL
+236 AKIQRTMLQL

-268 SSLDASYDSL
+268 SNLDASYDSL
-278 RDTFDDLKDGKI
+278 RETFDDLKDGKI
-290 QDDYAAAKRQLE
+290 QGDYAAAKRQLE

-324 TRSSLQRQ
+324 TRASLQRQ

-365 QMSSGIS
+365 QLASGIA

-387 MLGLEQA
+387 MLGLEQT

-404 VSDKLVAEM
+404 VSDKQVAEM

-429 FAAQRTLDD
+429 FAAQKTLDD
-438 AQETYKDSIKGY
+438 AEETYKDSIKGY

-478 EMNFRAMYDAVADYQ
+478 EMNFRTMYDAVADYQ

-502 LDYQKNAYAASQL
+502 LDYQKNACAASQL
-515 KYQQGS
+515 KYQQGT
-521 ISKNALLEAQ
+521 ISKNSLLEAQ

-541 STAKHNL
+541 ATAKHNL

>member
-1 MLTARTYLALQ
+1 MALSLALCGS
-12 DWPAAERTFLLDPRF
+12 LL
-27 AVIGGSGDGQ
+27 
-37 TALSETAALSP
+37 
-48 ELLIVDS
+48 
-55 VLSGMDGQ
+55 
-63 TLLRH
+63 
-68 LQQRIQP
+68 
-75 PRTVYLMR
+75 
-83 FFREKAPL
+83 
-91 ADEALPWPGTAE
+91 
-103 ALLTAARQA
+103 
-112 VSHPLPCLAAAH
+112 
-124 ESLRLTLAEALLDAL
+124 
-139 AMPRTLKG
+139 
-147 FSATALAAETPSG
+147 SATALAAETPSG
-160 TADAAMAA
+160 AADAAMAA

-195 LETRVRENNLTVRML
+195 LEARVRENNLTIRML

-224 MYDDLKDALNSI
+224 MYDELKDGLNEI
-236 AKTQRAMLQL
+236 AKIQRTMLQL

-268 SSLDASYDSL
+268 SNLDASYDSL
-278 RDTFDDLKDGKI
+278 RETFDDLKDGKI
-290 QDDYAAAKRQLE
+290 QGDYAAAKRQLE

-324 TRSSLQRQ
+324 TRASLQRQ

-356 LQQVKDGRT
+356 LQQVKNGRT
-365 QMSSGIS
+365 QLASGIA
-372 TLDMNIRNYTRQLEV
+372 TLDMSIRNYTRQLEV
-387 MLGLEQA
+387 MLGLEQP

-404 VSDKLVAEM
+404 VSDKQVAEM

-429 FAAQRTLDD
+429 FAAQKTLDD
-438 AQETYKDSIKGY
+438 AEETYKDSIKGY

-478 EMNFRAMYDAVADYQ
+478 EMNFRTMYDAVADYQ

-502 LDYQKNAYAASQL
+502 LDYQKNACAASQL
-515 KYQQGS
+515 KYQQGT
-521 ISKNALLEAQ
+521 ISKNSLLEAQ

-541 STAKHNL
+541 ATAKHNL